1 MAKRV
6 VFLSFMSLAYVAF
19 LVISDFVN
27 GDTLYPTLWLGP
39 LVIFL
44 AIIFMQASYD
54 NKKEKAGVVKIR
66 KTNAGERGI
75 KLELDLTPEELE
87 QESLI
92 YFHVVVE

>member
-6 VFLSFMSLAYVAF
+6 VFLSFMGLTYIAF

-27 GDTLYPTLWLGP
+27 GDELYSTIWLGP
-39 LVIFL
+39 LVVLL
-44 AIIFMQASYD
+44 AVVFAYASRD
-54 NKKEKAGVVKIR
+54 NKQEKAGVVKIR
-66 KTNAGERGI
+66 KKETGERDI

-92 YFHVVVE
+92 YFRIDVQ

>member
-1 MAKRV
+1 MAKRI
-6 VFLSFMSLAYVAF
+6 VFLSFMSLVYIAF

-39 LVIFL
+39 LVLLL
-44 AIIFMQASYD
+44 AIIFTQASYD
-54 NKKEKAGVVKIR
+54 NKQEKAGTVKIR
-66 KTNAGERGI
+66 KKETGERDI

-92 YFHVVVE
+92 YFRIDVQ